1 MSLSHFLLHL
11 LSQICSHKTVAAVA
25 AHVFSFQFIEFKE
38 QAGRRWR
45 LLTGFLRHLS
55 SYMSFFAV
63 GFFPRP
69 QIIARNK
76 CEQLLCTFTHVLF
89 MFSPLTF
96 FMILTLCFHLALLAF
111 S

>member
-38 QAGRRWR
+38 QAGRWWR

-55 SYMSFFAV
+55 SFMSFFAV

-96 FMILTLCFHLALLAF
+96 FYDLDSLFPFSSSAF